1 MSPTLELCVCI
12 FGGPG
17 CLGLTSMLPVANAG
31 WWSVI
36 EIQSAL

>member
-17 CLGLTSMLPVANAG
+17 CLGLTSMLACGQCLVVVG
-31 WWSVI
+31 R
-36 EIQSAL
+36 